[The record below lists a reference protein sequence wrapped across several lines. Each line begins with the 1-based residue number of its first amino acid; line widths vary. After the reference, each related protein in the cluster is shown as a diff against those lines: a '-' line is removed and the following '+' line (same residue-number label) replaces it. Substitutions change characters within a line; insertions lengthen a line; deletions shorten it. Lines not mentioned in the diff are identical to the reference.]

1 MCIRDSFLADTNTN
15 PTDEGAGGN
24 TPGLGVLLPDH
35 LPAGMEEVKTSP
47 KIEVSEE
54 DRQKQQELMDK
65 YSGKAKEI
73 HERSNKFREARAGSQ
88 SAFEKYMSKPMP
100 IGEESFEQGEPKP
113 KGKEGQDFDQILAQA
128 KNIGDSK
135 GKEAQQEYL
144 SQFDEHTQ
152 RKLTQYYFGKR
163 GMEG

>member
-1 MCIRDSFLADTNTN
+1 MY
-15 PTDEGAGGN
+15 
-24 TPGLGVLLPDH
+24 
-35 LPAGMEEVKTSP
+35 K
-47 KIEVSEE
+47 
-54 DRQKQQELMDK
+54 RQ
-65 YSGKAKEI
+65 
-73 HERSNKFREARAGSQ
+73 
-88 SAFEKYMSKPMP
+88 EKYMSKPMP
-100 IGEESFEQGEPKP
+100 IGEESFEQGELKP

-152 RKLTQYYFGKR
+152 RKLTQYHFGKR